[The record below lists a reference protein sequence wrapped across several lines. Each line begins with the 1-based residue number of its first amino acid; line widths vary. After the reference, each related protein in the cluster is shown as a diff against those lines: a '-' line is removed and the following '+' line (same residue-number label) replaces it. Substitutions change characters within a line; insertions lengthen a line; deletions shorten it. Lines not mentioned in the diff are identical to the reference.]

1 MKVSI
6 LVSSRKGGVHLSP
19 SNFGEKIEFVARKC
33 GEFKEGEAV
42 VALSCVHD
50 TKPEDPRRGARFVQ
64 VRRLADGDT
73 TELVKLGWTNTYKLA
88 AGAEEGELILE
99 EVTRL
104 YIRYDS
110 WNELNGPE
118 LFRKRRKIKKD
129 DLTLQVDRWIDD
141 KGHSSIRLWDGK
153 KTGSEAWIG
162 VPDELARG
170 ILEQVFGHD
179 VVAEE
184 EKLRREREERATTR
198 AKEEAEAAAKW
209 KVEEQR
215 RIALF
220 FSAHPEAHEWFKSPP
235 TWENVGDE
243 MIKRKVAVYS
253 GQEKTGHYASFS
265 KEMDFYS
272 YFWKFTLGDETFTIS
287 RSTVDHI
294 YGDD

>member
-1 MKVSI
+1 MKVAVV
-6 LVSSRKGGVHLSP
+6 VSSRKGGVHLSP
-19 SNFGEKIEFVARKC
+19 SNFGEKIEFIARKC
-33 GEFKEGEAV
+33 GEFKEGEVV
-42 VALSCVHD
+42 VALASVHD
-50 TKPEDPRRGARFVQ
+50 TKPETPRRGARFVQ
-64 VRRLADGDT
+64 VRHLGDVDVS
-73 TELVKLGWTNTYKLA
+73 ELVKLGWTSTHKVA
-88 AGAEEGELILE
+88 AGTEEGELMLE
-99 EVTRL
+99 DVTHL
-104 YIRYDS
+104 HIRYDS
-110 WNELNGPE
+110 WGELNGPE

-129 DLTLQVDRWIDD
+129 DLMLQVDRWIDD
-141 KGHSSIRLWDGK
+141 KGHSSIRLWEGK
-153 KTGSEAWIG
+153 DVGSKTWIG

-184 EKLRREREERATTR
+184 EKLRREREERAAAR

-215 RIALF
+215 RIELLF
-220 FSAHPEAHEWFKSPP
+220 SVYPEARGWFKSPP

-243 MIKRKVAVYS
+243 MLRRKIAVYS